1 MDKYQ
6 VARMLDE
13 ISRYIQLGETNPFK
27 SRAFERAAR
36 SIEKL
41 DRDVGELVSSGE
53 LLATPGIG
61 KGIGPVITE
70 IVSSGSSSYLEELR
84 EQYPPGIFDLLRI
97 PNLGLKKIGILYE
110 QLGVTS
116 IDELEKAAQDN
127 LVAGL
132 PGFGKKT
139 QQKIL
144 EGVGFARK
152 RQSQFL
158 LPAGLEA
165 GELVR
170 EQLAAIDEVE
180 DAEVAGSVRRRLEV
194 IRNVNVVIATRAP
207 EKVIAQLPRFA
218 ADLETIDDETVKGTV
233 RGDMPVLFHFA
244 APNDFGRAL
253 LRATGSGEF
262 VGAFEAKAAKTLKA
276 RNEEQL
282 FEKAGI
288 PFVEP
293 ERREDADEL
302 RRKKRPSL
310 VHPSDLRGTFHVH
323 TTYSDG
329 RNTVAQM
336 LTAARDRGF
345 DYCGISDH
353 SVAAY
358 YAGGLT
364 TLRVKQQQAEIAR
377 EAKEVAPMRVFR
389 GTEADILPDGTMDY
403 GDDLDMFDFVIA
415 SIHSRFQMTEEEMT
429 ERILH
434 ALDDPRVTILGHL
447 TGRRLLTRNGYKVDY
462 DRIFEKAAA
471 NGVLVEINGNPQR
484 LDVDWR
490 HLGRAAE
497 MGVVFTI
504 NPDAHSIREMSHVIS
519 GTWVAR
525 KAGLTAKNIFNTRPA
540 DEVEDWLKRRRKRW
554 TSTKG
559 NWAFE
564 G

>member
-13 ISRYIQLGETNPFK
+13 IARYIQLSETNPFK

-36 SIEKL
+36 RIETL
-41 DRDVGELVSSGE
+41 DRDVTELVTSGE
-53 LLATPGIG
+53 LYSISGIG
-61 KGIGPVITE
+61 KGIGPVVTE
-70 IVSSGSSSYLEELR
+70 IVNSGNSQYLDELR

-97 PNLGLKKIGILYE
+97 PNLGLKKIGVLYE
-110 QLGVTS
+110 RLGVTS
-116 IDELEKAAQDN
+116 IDELEKAAEDD
-127 LVAGL
+127 LISGL

-144 EGVGFARK
+144 EGVASARK

-158 LPAGLEA
+158 LPVGLEV

-170 EQLAAIDEVE
+170 EQLASIDAVE

-194 IRNVNVVIATRAP
+194 IRNVNIVVATRAP
-207 EKVIAQLPRFA
+207 ELVIEQLPRFVA
-218 ADLETIDDETVKGTV
+218 NLEPIDETTVKGIA
-233 RGDMPVLFHFA
+233 RGEMPVIFHFTF
-244 APNDFGRAL
+244 PEDFGMTL
-253 LRATGSGEF
+253 LRATGSQEF
-262 VGAFEAKAAKTLKA
+262 VTAFETKAGRKLKA

-302 RRKKRPSL
+302 KRKKRPVL

-329 RNTVAQM
+329 RNSVADM
-336 LTAARDRGF
+336 LAAARDRGF

-353 SVAAY
+353 SPAAY

-364 TLRVKQQQAEIAR
+364 TDRVKAQQSEIAR
-377 EAKEVAPMRVFR
+377 EAKALAPLRVFR

-403 GDDLDMFDFVIA
+403 GDDLDLFDFVIA
-415 SIHSRFQMTEEEMT
+415 SVHSRFQMEKDEMT
-429 ERILH
+429 ERILK
-434 ALDDPRVTILGHL
+434 AMDDPHVTFLGHL
-447 TGRRLLTRNGYKVDY
+447 TGRLLLSRDGYRVDY
-462 DRIFEKAAA
+462 ERIFDKAAERK
-471 NGVLVEINGNPQR
+471 VIIEINGNPRR

-490 HLGRAAE
+490 WLRKAVDR
-497 MGVVFTI
+497 GVIFSI
-504 NPDAHSIREMSHVIS
+504 NPDAHSTKEMSHVVS

-525 KAGLTAKNIFNTRPA
+525 KAGLGPKEIFNTRPV
-540 DEVEDWLKRRRKRW
+540 DEVEEWLRKKRL
-554 TSTKG
+554 SH
-559 NWAFE
+559 
-564 G
+564 